1 MRIRKH
7 ARGLSLLLCAALLAG
22 QPGTTIYAEGTAS
35 DTEGLCEHHPEHT
48 TECGYVEAVEG
59 HRCEHDHTDDCYT
72 DELICGYD
80 DEDMELATDSD
91 ATHKHTQKC
100 YERDCP
106 HERGE
111 HDEDCGYVEAV
122 KGQPCAFVCDECDK
136 KEPEAD
142 SGNNPSAPDLPEP
155 DHKQPEEEEVFTIT
169 DFDGL
174 DEAVQYQ
181 TVSPG
186 TKLDELN
193 LPATLRASGYKVNDA
208 EGGREGPLGG
218 TVTDNT
224 EPTPEPITIQGVTW
238 EPDEAYDDT
247 AEQGGYIFTPVLPD
261 GYTRATGVEL
271 PEIYVRIG
279 EANVTLDV
287 QGDVLTVN
295 FDDNGSGGT
304 SKNDNDM
311 KMAIDAALSTLSP
324 DSQKSVTTIKL
335 TGGATEI
342 TGYNWSYLLET
353 YHKHSDWDS
362 LTALDLSCLAGLE
375 AVGNGATGTL
385 SQITKLQTLALPDG
399 LAQIGDFAFYGCGS
413 LALQELPDSLTQ
425 IGDNAFYSCGSLALQ
440 ELPDGLKQIGDFAFS
455 YCKSLALQELPVGL
469 KQIGDAAF
477 SSCGN
482 LALQTLPDGLKQI
495 GDSAFSSCGNLALQ
509 SLPDGLKQI
518 GNSAFYNC
526 KSLTSLTIPASVES
540 IDNRAFYGCTN
551 LTKVTFEGAT
561 APTFGRE
568 IFGGITPQP
577 TVFVP
582 EGATGYEIFSP
593 QVTGVLSVNFD
604 SNGSGGTSENDNDMK
619 TAIDAALSTLPP
631 GDQMSII
638 TIKLTGGVTEITG
651 YNWKYLLERYHK
663 DSGWDSLT
671 TLDLSGMTSLEAI
684 RNTNSVRFSMTK
696 LQTLILPGGLTQIGN
711 SAFAGCENLALQSLP
726 GGLNQI
732 GNRAFSGCKNLAL
745 QALPDGLNQIGY
757 SAFSGCESL
766 ALQAL
771 PDGLKQIG
779 DSTFVGCEN
788 LALQAL
794 PDGLNQIGDKAF
806 SGCTGLAL
814 QALPD
819 GVKQIGDYAF
829 AGCENLALQ
838 ALPPDLNQIGDYA
851 FNSCTSLVLQ
861 KLPDGVNQIGDFV
874 FDGCESLAL
883 QALPD
888 GLKQIGDF
896 AFNGCENLAL
906 QALPPDL
913 TQIGYMAFSGCTSL
927 DKIIMEPT
935 TAPTLR
941 TGAFENTSSGLT
953 FYVPKGGTGYNSG
966 GWENLNTVEYTP
978 ITSISLP
985 PILELRPHGSG
996 TLPPTFIP
1004 GGATFKEIIWES
1016 SDTNIVTVNQDGKV
1030 TAVSNGTATITATS
1044 RQGRKTAACAV
1055 TVKDAPPATIP
1066 VTDVKLNYSA
1076 YTLHTDKDP
1085 RSFQL
1090 AATVGPADA
1099 SNKAVSWQ
1107 SSDANIATVDA
1118 SGNVT
1123 AVKEGTATITVITK
1137 DGSKKASCVVTVETY
1152 SSGGG
1157 GSDNDNNSR
1166 SYVTITTP
1174 KPPQPDNPVLAVV
1187 ETPVTVGNGTAAG
1200 MTNDGSTSEAI
1211 TRALNTARQK
1221 GREKYGIAVQ
1231 YDATTTAA
1239 YDGFSI
1245 TIKRTTLDHLLDPNN
1260 GVKYLTLNTS
1270 VVDLTFDL
1278 AALREIAKQSTGD
1291 ITLTATRE
1299 KTVTGD
1305 LLAAV
1310 GTRPAYRLAVVYTG
1324 QDGKTATVQ
1333 NFGAGS
1339 VSVGL
1344 AYTPAE
1350 NEQAGGLYLVYGDD
1364 NGGVTWYYRSSY
1376 DKGSGNVIAST
1387 GHFSVYGVGYKPAPA
1402 FTDTAGHWAKAD
1414 IDFAASRGL
1423 LNGTGD
1429 ATFSPDVTISRGM
1442 FVTALGRL
1450 AGIDPAAYP
1459 SSSRFSDV
1467 PDTAYYAPFVEW
1479 AASKGIVNG
1488 TGTNTF
1494 DPDRAV
1500 TREEMAV
1507 IMQRYAGKLGYALPV
1522 AREAEIFADDAK
1534 ITSSM
1539 KDAVQAMQQAG
1550 VMNGKGGHLF
1560 APKDTAT
1567 RAEAAAVLRRFVEVV
1582 IDRDTAGGWTQNEAG
1597 GWLYYENN
1605 KPVTGWKQLESK
1617 WYYFYADG
1625 SMAANTEIDG
1635 YQIGLDGAR
1644 NS

>member
-1 MRIRKH
+1 MRNRKH
-7 ARGLSLLLCAALLAG
+7 ARGLSLLLCAVLLAG
-22 QPGTTIYAEGTAS
+22 QLGTTIYAEGTAS

-48 TECGYVEAVEG
+48 AECGYVEAVKG
-59 HRCEHDHTDDCYT
+59 HRCEHVHTDDCYT
-72 DELICGYD
+72 DELICGYY

-91 ATHKHTQKC
+91 AAHEHTQKC

-142 SGNNPSAPDLPEP
+142 NENNTPAPDLPEP
-155 DHKQPEEEEVFTIT
+155 DHKQPEEAEVFTIT

-208 EGGREGPLGG
+208 EGGRESPLGG

-224 EPTPEPITIQGVTW
+224 EPTSEPITIQGVTW

-247 AEQGGYIFTPVLPD
+247 AEQGGYLFTPVLPD

-287 QGDVLTVN
+287 QGGVLTVN
-295 FDDNGSGGT
+295 FDDNGSDGT
-304 SKNDNDM
+304 SANDNDM
-311 KMAIDAALSTLSP
+311 KTAIDAALSTLSSG
-324 DSQKSVTTIKL
+324 SQTSVTTIKL
-335 TGGATEI
+335 TGGVTEI
-342 TGYNWSYLLET
+342 TGYNWKYLLER
-353 YHKHSDWDS
+353 YHISSGWDS
-362 LTALDLSCLAGLE
+362 LTVLDLSGMTGLE
-375 AVGNGATGTL
+375 SVRNDTATHRT
-385 SQITKLQTLALPDG
+385 QITKLQTLALPNG
-399 LAQIGDFAFYGCGS
+399 LNQIGKFAFYECTNLDLQALPDGLNQIGASAFESCTS
-413 LALQELPDSLTQ
+413 LALQSLPDNLNQ
-425 IGDNAFYSCGSLALQ
+425 IGND
-440 ELPDGLKQIGDFAFS
+440 AFS
-455 YCKSLALQELPVGL
+455 NCTS
-469 KQIGDAAF
+469 
-477 SSCGN
+477 
-482 LALQTLPDGLKQI
+482 LALQTLPDVLKQI
-495 GDSAFSSCGNLALQ
+495 GDYAFSNCKSLALQ
-509 SLPDGLKQI
+509 SLPDGLTQI
-518 GNSAFYNC
+518 GNYAFSNC

-540 IDNRAFYGCTN
+540 IGDKAFNDCTN

-896 AFNGCENLAL
+896 TFNGCENLAL

-978 ITSISLP
+978 ITSIFLP

-1245 TIKRTTLDHLLDPNN
+1245 IISRATLDRLMNPDNK
-1260 GVKYLTLNTS
+1260 VKYLIINTS
-1270 VVDLTFDL
+1270 IVDLTFDL
-1278 AALREIAKQSTGD
+1278 AALREIAEQSTGD
-1291 ITLTATRE
+1291 ITLTATRV
-1299 KTVTGD
+1299 KKLAGD
-1305 LLAAV
+1305 MQMAV
-1310 GTRPAYRLAVVYTG
+1310 GARPAYQLTVSYTG
-1324 QDGKTATVQ
+1324 QDGRAATVRD
-1333 NFGAGS
+1333 FGRGR
-1339 VSVGL
+1339 VTVGL
-1344 AYTPAE
+1344 AYTPAAG
-1350 NEQAGGLYLVYGDD
+1350 EQDGSLYLVYGDD
-1364 NGGVTWYYRSSY
+1364 NNRATWYYQSGY
-1376 DKGSGNVIAST
+1376 DKGSGSVIGST

-1402 FTDTAGHWAKAD
+1402 FTDTVTHWAKAD
-1414 IDFAASRGL
+1414 IDFAASRGML
-1423 LNGTGD
+1423 DGTSD
-1429 ATFSPDVTISRGM
+1429 TTFSPDTAITRGM
-1442 FVTALGRL
+1442 FVMALGRL
-1450 AGIDPAAYP
+1450 AGTDPAAYA
-1459 SSSRFSDV
+1459 SSERFSDI
-1467 PDTAYYAPFVEW
+1467 PADAGYAPYAVW
-1479 AASKGIVNG
+1479 AASQGIVNG
-1488 TGTNTF
+1488 TGTDAF
-1494 DPDRAV
+1494 SPDRSI

-1507 IMQRYAGKLGYALPV
+1507 IMQRYAEKLGYILPV
-1522 AREAEIFADDAK
+1522 SREAEIFTDSNK
-1534 ITSSM
+1534 ITGSM
-1539 KDAVQAMQQAG
+1539 KDAVRAMQQAG
-1550 VMNGKGGHLF
+1550 VMSSKGNRLF
-1560 APKDTAT
+1560 APKDTVT
-1567 RAEAAAVLRRFVEVV
+1567 RAEAAAILRRFVD
-1582 IDRDTAGGWTQNEAG
+1582 IIINPAAAG
-1597 GWLYYENN
+1597 
-1605 KPVTGWKQLESK
+1605 
-1617 WYYFYADG
+1617 
-1625 SMAANTEIDG
+1625 
-1635 YQIGLDGAR
+1635 R
-1644 NS
+1644 

>member
-1 MRIRKH
+1 MRNRKH
-7 ARGLSLLLCAALLAG
+7 ARGLSLLLCAVLLAG
-22 QPGTTIYAEGTAS
+22 QLGTTIYAEGTAS

-59 HRCEHDHTDDCYT
+59 HRCEHVHTDGCYT

-91 ATHKHTQKC
+91 AAHEHTPKC
-100 YERDCP
+100 YKLDCP

-122 KGQPCAFVCDECDK
+122 KGQPCSFVCDECG

-142 SGNNPSAPDLPEP
+142 NENNPPAPELPEP
-155 DHKQPEEEEVFTIT
+155 DHKQSEEAEVFTIT

-186 TKLDELN
+186 TKLDEIN

-208 EGGREGPLGG
+208 EGGREGPLEGM
-218 TVTDNT
+218 VTDNT
-224 EPTPEPITIQGVTW
+224 EPTSEPITIQGVTW

-304 SKNDNDM
+304 RDSDNDM
-311 KMAIDAALSTLSP
+311 KTAIDAALSTLS
-324 DSQKSVTTIKL
+324 SGGQTSVTTIKL
-335 TGGATEI
+335 TGGVTEI
-342 TGYNWSYLLET
+342 TGYNWKYLLER
-353 YHKHSDWDS
+353 YHADSGWDS
-362 LTALDLSCLAGLE
+362 LTALDLSGMAGLE
-375 AVGNGATGTL
+375 AVRNDIG
-385 SQITKLQTLALPDG
+385 SVRQIYKLQTLTLPDG
-399 LAQIGDFAFYGCGS
+399 LNQIGSRAFYGCK
-413 LALQELPDSLTQ
+413 
-425 IGDNAFYSCGSLALQ
+425 NLALQ
-440 ELPDGLKQIGDFAFS
+440 ELPDGLNQIGDNAFFN
-455 YCKSLALQELPVGL
+455 CKSLALQTLPDGL
-469 KQIGDAAF
+469 NQIGNNAF
-477 SSCGN
+477 THCES

-495 GDSAFSSCGNLALQ
+495 GNNAFYSCESLALQ
-509 SLPDGLKQI
+509 TLPDGLKQI
-518 GNSAFYNC
+518 GKGAFSYC
-526 KSLTSLTIPASVES
+526 ESLTSLTIPASVES
-540 IDNRAFYGCTN
+540 IGDSAFYGCTN

-561 APTFGRE
+561 APTFGER
-568 IFGGITPQP
+568 IFDGITPQP

-582 EGATGYEIFSP
+582 KGATGYEIFSP

-604 SNGSGGTSENDNDMK
+604 SNGSGGTSENNNDMK

-631 GDQMSII
+631 GDQTSVI
-638 TIKLTGGVTEITG
+638 TIKLTGGATEITL
-651 YNWKYLLERYHK
+651 YNWRYLLERYHK

-671 TLDLSGMTSLEAI
+671 TLDLSGMTSLEEIQGVNLANYQI
-684 RNTNSVRFSMTK
+684 TK
-696 LQTLILPGGLTQIGN
+696 LQTLILPGDLTQIGMNAFSGCENLALQALPVGLEQIGDSAFNGCTNLALQSLPDGLTQIGG
-711 SAFAGCENLALQSLP
+711 SAFFGCGSLALQSLPGSLTQIGGSAFNGCTNLALQSLPDGLTRIEADAFSGCENLALQVLPDGLEQIGKYAFYGCESLALESLPSKLTQIGKAAFFGCKSLALESLPGSLKQIGDGAFSGCENLALQSLP
-726 GGLNQI
+726 
-732 GNRAFSGCKNLAL
+732 
-745 QALPDGLNQIGY
+745 
-757 SAFSGCESL
+757 
-766 ALQAL
+766 
-771 PDGLKQIG
+771 
-779 DSTFVGCEN
+779 
-788 LALQAL
+788 
-794 PDGLNQIGDKAF
+794 DGLNQIGDK
-806 SGCTGLAL
+806 
-814 QALPD
+814 
-819 GVKQIGDYAF
+819 
-829 AGCENLALQ
+829 
-838 ALPPDLNQIGDYA
+838 
-851 FNSCTSLVLQ
+851 
-861 KLPDGVNQIGDFV
+861 
-874 FDGCESLAL
+874 
-883 QALPD
+883 
-888 GLKQIGDF
+888 
-896 AFNGCENLAL
+896 
-906 QALPPDL
+906 
-913 TQIGYMAFSGCTSL
+913 AFSGCTSL

-935 TAPTLR
+935 TAPTLG

-953 FYVPKGGTGYNSG
+953 FYVPRGGTGYNSG

-985 PILELRPHGSG
+985 PMLELRPHGSG
-996 TLPPTFIP
+996 TLTPTFIP
-1004 GGATFKEIIWES
+1004 GDARFKEIIWES
-1016 SDTNIVTVNQDGKV
+1016 SDTNIVTVDQDGKV
-1030 TAVSNGTATITATS
+1030 NAVSNGTATITATS
-1044 RQGRKTAACAV
+1044 RQGRKTATCAV
-1055 TVKDAPPATIP
+1055 TVKDAPPVTIP

-1090 AATVGPADA
+1090 VATVGPADA

-1107 SSDANIATVDA
+1107 SSDTNIATVDA

-1137 DGSKKASCVVTVETY
+1137 DGSKKASCVVTVETD

-1157 GSDNDNNSR
+1157 GGGGDNDNNSR

-1174 KPPQPDNPVLAVV
+1174 KPPQPDSPVLAVI
-1187 ETPVTVGNGTAAG
+1187 ETPITVGNGTATG
-1200 MTNDGSTSEAI
+1200 TTNDGSTSEAI
-1211 TRALNTARQK
+1211 TRALNTAKQK

-1245 TIKRTTLDHLLDPNN
+1245 TIKRATLDHLLDPNN

-1278 AALREIAKQSTGD
+1278 AALNEIAKQSTGD

-1299 KTVTGD
+1299 KAVTGD

-1310 GTRPAYRLAVVYTG
+1310 GTRPAYRLAVGYTG
-1324 QDGKTATVQ
+1324 QDGKAATVQ

-1423 LNGTGD
+1423 LTGTGD

-1450 AGIDPAAYP
+1450 AGIDPAAYA
-1459 SSSRFSDV
+1459 SSSWFSDV
-1467 PDTAYYAPFVEW
+1467 PATDYYAPFVEW

-1488 TGTNTF
+1488 TGANTF
-1494 DPDRAV
+1494 EPGRAV

-1507 IMQRYAGKLGYALPV
+1507 IMRRYADKLGYTLPV

-1582 IDRDTAGGWTQNEAG
+1582 INRDTADGWTQNDAG

-1605 KPVTGWKQLESK
+1605 KPVTGWKQLENKWYYFDAAGLMQSGGWKQISGK

-1635 YQIGLDGAR
+1635 YQIGPDGAR

>member
-883 QALPD
+883 QALP
-888 GLKQIGDF
+888 
-896 AFNGCENLAL
+896 
-906 QALPPDL
+906 PDL

-1291 ITLTATRE
+1291 ITLMASRE
-1299 KTVTGD
+1299 KALTGD
-1305 LLAAV
+1305 LLTAV
-1310 GTRPAYRLAVVYTG
+1310 GTRPAYRLTVGYTD
-1324 QDGKTATVQ
+1324 QDGTAAFVTS
-1333 NFGAGS
+1333 FGAGR
-1339 VSVGL
+1339 VTVRL
-1344 AYTPAE
+1344 AYKPAAD
-1350 NEQAGGLYLVYGDD
+1350 EQTGSLFLVYSKDGK
-1364 NGGVTWYYRSSY
+1364 NTEWLYQSSY
-1376 DKGSGNVIAST
+1376 DLGSGNLTGST
-1387 GHFSVYGVGYKPAPA
+1387 GHFSVYGVGYKPAPVYA
-1402 FTDTAGHWAKAD
+1402 DTVNHWAKED
-1414 IDFAASRGL
+1414 INFVASRGL
-1423 LNGTGD
+1423 LGGTD
-1429 ATFSPDVTISRGM
+1429 ENAFVPDGIMTHGM
-1442 FVTALGRL
+1442 LVLALGQL

-1459 SSSRFSDV
+1459 SVQFSNADAA
-1467 PDTAYYAPFVEW
+1467 AYYTPYVEW
-1479 AASKGIVNG
+1479 ASSKGIIIG
-1488 TGTNTF
+1488 TGEKTF
-1494 DPDRAV
+1494 VPDAAV
-1500 TREEMAV
+1500 TREEIAV
-1507 IMQRYAGKLGYALPV
+1507 MMKQYAAVLGYTLPI
-1522 AREAEIFADDAK
+1522 AREAEIFTDNNK
-1534 ITSSM
+1534 ITGSM
-1539 KDAVQAMQQAG
+1539 KSAVQAMQQAG
-1550 VMNGKGGHLF
+1550 VMNSKGNHLF
-1560 APKDTAT
+1560 APKDTVT
-1567 RAEAAAVLRRFVEVV
+1567 RAEAAAILRRFVEIV
-1582 IDRDTAGGWTQNEAG
+1582 IDPYAAG
-1597 GWLYYENN
+1597 
-1605 KPVTGWKQLESK
+1605 
-1617 WYYFYADG
+1617 D
-1625 SMAANTEIDG
+1625 
-1635 YQIGLDGAR
+1635 R
-1644 NS
+1644 R

>member
-1 MRIRKH
+1 M
-7 ARGLSLLLCAALLAG
+7 
-22 QPGTTIYAEGTAS
+22 
-35 DTEGLCEHHPEHT
+35 
-48 TECGYVEAVEG
+48 
-59 HRCEHDHTDDCYT
+59 
-72 DELICGYD
+72 
-80 DEDMELATDSD
+80 
-91 ATHKHTQKC
+91 
-100 YERDCP
+100 
-106 HERGE
+106 
-111 HDEDCGYVEAV
+111 
-122 KGQPCAFVCDECDK
+122 
-136 KEPEAD
+136 
-142 SGNNPSAPDLPEP
+142 PD
-155 DHKQPEEEEVFTIT
+155 
-169 DFDGL
+169 
-174 DEAVQYQ
+174 
-181 TVSPG
+181 
-186 TKLDELN
+186 
-193 LPATLRASGYKVNDA
+193 
-208 EGGREGPLGG
+208 
-218 TVTDNT
+218 
-224 EPTPEPITIQGVTW
+224 GVT
-238 EPDEAYDDT
+238 E
-247 AEQGGYIFTPVLPD
+247 
-261 GYTRATGVEL
+261 
-271 PEIYVRIG
+271 IG
-279 EANVTLDV
+279 E
-287 QGDVLTVN
+287 
-295 FDDNGSGGT
+295 
-304 SKNDNDM
+304 
-311 KMAIDAALSTLSP
+311 
-324 DSQKSVTTIKL
+324 
-335 TGGATEI
+335 
-342 TGYNWSYLLET
+342 W
-353 YHKHSDWDS
+353 
-362 LTALDLSCLAGLE
+362 
-375 AVGNGATGTL
+375 
-385 SQITKLQTLALPDG
+385 
-399 LAQIGDFAFYGCGS
+399 AFYGCTS
-413 LALQELPDSLTQ
+413 
-425 IGDNAFYSCGSLALQ
+425 
-440 ELPDGLKQIGDFAFS
+440 
-455 YCKSLALQELPVGL
+455 
-469 KQIGDAAF
+469 
-477 SSCGN
+477 

-495 GDSAFSSCGNLALQ
+495 GTSAFFNCKSLALQ
-509 SLPDGLKQI
+509 DLPDGLKQI
-518 GNSAFYNC
+518 GSSAFVGC
-526 KSLTSLTIPASVES
+526 TSLTSLTIPASVES
-540 IDNRAFYGCTN
+540 IGDTAFYGCTN

-561 APTFGRE
+561 APTFGER
-568 IFGGITPQP
+568 IFDGITPQP

-593 QVTGVLSVNFD
+593 QVTGVLTVNFD

-631 GDQMSII
+631 GDQTSVI

-671 TLDLSGMTSLEAI
+671 TLDLSGLTSLEAI
-684 RNTNSVRFSMTK
+684 RNANSVRYSITK

-711 SAFAGCENLALQSLP
+711 NAFFSCES
-726 GGLNQI
+726 
-732 GNRAFSGCKNLAL
+732 LAL
-745 QALPDGLNQIGY
+745 QALPDGLTQIGDY
-757 SAFSGCESL
+757 AFEGCKSLALQALPDGVEQIGDVAFGSCESLALQALPDGLEQIGDRAFRNCKSL

-771 PDGLKQIG
+771 PDGLKQIRR
-779 DSTFVGCEN
+779 
-788 LALQAL
+788 
-794 PDGLNQIGDKAF
+794 
-806 SGCTGLAL
+806 
-814 QALPD
+814 
-819 GVKQIGDYAF
+819 Y
-829 AGCENLALQ
+829 
-838 ALPPDLNQIGDYA
+838 
-851 FNSCTSLVLQ
+851 
-861 KLPDGVNQIGDFV
+861 V
-874 FDGCESLAL
+874 FFGCESLAL

-888 GLKQIGDF
+888 GVEQIGDA
-896 AFNGCENLAL
+896 AFEGCKSLALQALPDGVEQIEENAFRNCENLALQALPDGVNQIGAYAFSGCKSLALQALPYGVNQIGIYAFSGCENLAL
-906 QALPPDL
+906 QALPDSVN
-913 TQIGYMAFSGCTSL
+913 QIGNYAFSGCTSL
-927 DKIIMEPT
+927 DKIIVEPT
-935 TAPTLR
+935 TAPTLG
-941 TGAFENTSSGLT
+941 TGAFGNTSSGLT
-953 FYVPKGGTGYNSG
+953 FYVPRGGTGYNSG

-985 PILELRPHGSG
+985 PMLELRPHGSG
-996 TLPPTFIP
+996 TLTPTFIP
-1004 GGATFKEIIWES
+1004 GDARFKEIIWES
-1016 SDTNIVTVNQDGKV
+1016 SDTNIVTVDQDGKV
-1030 TAVSNGTATITATS
+1030 NAVSNGTATITATS
-1044 RQGRKTAACAV
+1044 RQGRKTATCAV
-1055 TVKDAPPATIP
+1055 TVKDAPPVTIP

-1090 AATVGPADA
+1090 VATVGPADA

-1107 SSDANIATVDA
+1107 SSDTNIATVDA

-1137 DGSKKASCVVTVETY
+1137 DGSKKASCVVTVETD

-1157 GSDNDNNSR
+1157 GGDNNNNSR

-1174 KPPQPDNPVLAVV
+1174 KPPQPDSPVLAVI
-1187 ETPVTVGNGTAAG
+1187 ETPITVGNGTATG
-1200 MTNDGSTSEAI
+1200 TTNDGSTSEAI
-1211 TRALNTARQK
+1211 TRALNTAKQK

-1245 TIKRTTLDHLLDPNN
+1245 TIKRATLDHLLDPNN

-1278 AALREIAKQSTGD
+1278 AALNEIAKQSTGD

-1299 KTVTGD
+1299 KAVTGD

-1310 GTRPAYRLAVVYTG
+1310 GTRPAYRLAVGYTG
-1324 QDGKTATVQ
+1324 QDGKAATVQ

-1387 GHFSVYGVGYKPAPA
+1387 RHFSVYGVGYKPAPA

-1423 LNGTGD
+1423 LTGTGD

-1450 AGIDPAAYP
+1450 AGIDPAAYA

-1467 PDTAYYAPFVEW
+1467 PATDYYAPFVEW

-1488 TGTNTF
+1488 TGANTF
-1494 DPDRAV
+1494 EPGRAV

-1507 IMQRYAGKLGYALPV
+1507 IMRRYADKLGYTLPV

-1582 IDRDTAGGWTQNEAG
+1582 INRDTADGWTQNDAG

-1605 KPVTGWKQLESK
+1605 KPVTGWKQLENKWYYFDAAGLMQSGGWKQISGK

-1635 YQIGLDGAR
+1635 YQIGPDGAR